1 LKSDAEFLER
11 IKNLGLTECLRA
23 HNRKLIPTFR
33 NSKDRGV
40 IHQIDHLLFV
50 TRQLYDKL
58 TSCVTGEQQLI
69 FGRSLSDHL
78 PIMADFR
85 AHFFYSNVRFPPL
98 IQRYALTV
106 SIRQL
111 STVPMK
117 TNQFMLQTTSCRTS
131 VPPGCPDPMG
141 KDAMY
146 GLLGDI
152 VSTIDP
158 HTEADPAAVAS
169 QTLAAFGN
177 VVERITMNLMDEEYQ
192 PYARAFCVPRNGREP
207 HDRTRGAKEAATW

>member
-1 LKSDAEFLER
+1 VEFLER

-23 HNRKLIPTFR
+23 DNRKLIPTFR

-69 FGRSLSDHL
+69 
-78 PIMADFR
+78 
-85 AHFFYSNVRFPPL
+85 RFPPV

-131 VPPGCPDPMG
+131 VPPGCPHPMG

-192 PYARAFCVPRNGREP
+192 PYARAFCVQGMAENLTTALEALKKQQHGE
-207 HDRTRGAKEAATW
+207 AK